1 MKLRG
6 TYIWAVSIAVLL
18 GAWLFS
24 GQVGKEPAQISP
36 SIAETNRSDE
46 RIQTD
51 TLPTRVRVS
60 AQRAV
65 ERTRYATIRGKTE
78 NKRTVQVKAE
88 TMGRLVQRHVE
99 RGDAVVKGDLLCEL
113 SVEDRQVS
121 LRESIE
127 AVNQA
132 AIDYR
137 GAVELKAKG
146 FNSDSA
152 IASAKTRLAT
162 AEANLTRRRLA
173 LEKIRVRA
181 PFNGFVE
188 NVHLELGD
196 YVRSG
201 DLCATVVDLDPMLIV
216 GRATERVVGR
226 LKVGEIAQTALPDG
240 QVINGPISFVGQQ
253 GDAATRTYAVEIQIE
268 NSNWQLRSGI
278 TADIRIPVE
287 RVLAHKVSPA
297 LFSLDD
303 VGRIGLRT
311 VNDED
316 RVEFHLIDIVEEVE
330 DGIWVAGLPLET
342 RIITVGQELVVA
354 GERVEPISRRLL
366 SGNDRN
372 PSATQKASVASF

>member
-1 MKLRG
+1 
-6 TYIWAVSIAVLL
+6 
-18 GAWLFS
+18 
-24 GQVGKEPAQISP
+24 
-36 SIAETNRSDE
+36 
-46 RIQTD
+46 
-51 TLPTRVRVS
+51 
-60 AQRAV
+60 
-65 ERTRYATIRGKTE
+65 
-78 NKRTVQVKAE
+78 
-88 TMGRLVQRHVE
+88 MGRLVQRHVE
-99 RGDAVVKGDLLCEL
+99 SGDAVVKGDLLCEL

-201 DLCATVVDLDPMLIV
+201 DLCATIVDLDPMLIV

-330 DGIWVAGLPLET
+330 DGIWVAGLPNET

-354 GERVEPISRRLL
+354 GERVEPISQRLL